1 MTLTDLKKELS
12 KLSGIDMFNPK
23 YSDVFQRFSGA
34 DLTEAEAEKMDEMGI
49 PVDEQPAEVVEAK
62 DEAMEAKEDAAE
74 AKEETMADEVKDAP
88 VDAEEITDK
97 MDDINKAED
106 EREIDKIEETKAE
119 QDDNAEKA
127 DEKAEEVKDES
138 EEIGKEVDEFKG
150 DKIAD
155 ELLDTKIELELVKGG
170 VRDDKLEAAKRM
182 AKYEIKDLG
191 ELDKVKEL
199 LDMYPEWLKTYNAKG
214 FGMPVDE
221 GANSLTAEEKRLK
234 QLGINL

>member
-12 KLSGIDMFNPK
+12 QLSGEDMFNPK
-23 YSDVFQRFSGA
+23 YRDVFKKFAGE
-34 DLTEAEAEKMDEMGI
+34 DLTEAEVEKMDEMGI
-49 PVDEQPAEVVEAK
+49 PVDEQPEEVVEARE
-62 DEAMEAKEDAAE
+62 EA
-74 AKEETMADEVKDAP
+74 EETKADEVADDMQEAP
-88 VDAEEITDK
+88 DAEEIKDK
-97 MDDINKAED
+97 EEDINKAED
-106 EREIDKIEETKAE
+106 EREIDKIEEEKA
-119 QDDNAEKA
+119 DDAEKA

-138 EEIGKEVDEFKG
+138 EEIGKEVDEFKD

>member
-1 MTLTDLKKELS
+1 MTLTELKRELS
-12 KLSGIDMFNPK
+12 QLSGEDMFNPK
-23 YSDVFQRFSGA
+23 YRDVFKKFAGE
-34 DLTEAEAEKMDEMGI
+34 DLTEAEAEKMEEMGI
-49 PVDEQPAEVVEAK
+49 PVDEQPEEVVEAREDKQAEENAEEAQEEVK
-62 DEAMEAKEDAAE
+62 DVPTNAEQIE
-74 AKEETMADEVKDAP
+74 AKEE
-88 VDAEEITDK
+88 
-97 MDDINKAED
+97 DIDKAED
-106 EREIDKIEETKAE
+106 EREINKIEEDKA
-119 QDDNAEKA
+119 DTTEKA
-127 DEKAEEVKDES
+127 DEKAEEVKEES
-138 EEIGKEVDEFKG
+138 EEIGKEVDEFKD

-155 ELLDTKIELELVKGG
+155 ELLDTKIELALVRGG